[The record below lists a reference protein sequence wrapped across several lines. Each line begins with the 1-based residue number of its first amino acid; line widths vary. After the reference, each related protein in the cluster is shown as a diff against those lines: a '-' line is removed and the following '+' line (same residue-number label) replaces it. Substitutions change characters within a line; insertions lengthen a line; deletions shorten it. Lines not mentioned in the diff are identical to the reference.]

1 MVDSMN
7 EIQEVV
13 HGLNLLQT
21 NKIETRKNSLF
32 QLNKSNKLEEKVLV
46 LLLKNLVPIFAK
58 AI

>member
-13 HGLNLLQT
+13 HDLNLLQT
-21 NKIETRKNSLF
+21 KKIQTKKRSLF